1 MDQNGQQVPN
11 SHDLHQEP
19 IAKDSDPPSEIIC
32 FMSLQAIRTSTS
44 CDFG

>member
-11 SHDLHQEP
+11 SHDLHQAL

-32 FMSLQAIRTSTS
+32 FMSSQAIRASTS
-44 CDFG
+44 SDFG